1 VAVINEE
8 HTMTRTITTIGRS
21 TVGMLAVGLAAAA
34 VYGLGPAQAA
44 PQIAGVHATA
54 ASCGEVG
61 SKYFKWPALQ
71 AGARGAA
78 VAAVQELLTD
88 RGYRT
93 TVDGIY
99 GPRTAAS
106 VRAFQ
111 RDHRLT
117 ATGAMTAETY
127 ERLLPTVSRGDRGRE
142 VRAVQRLLKA
152 TGQRLVVDGVF
163 GPRTRTAVMDH
174 QRRTGLDVDGVV
186 GRYTWSDLLFK
197 TSSC

>member
-1 VAVINEE
+1 MINEE
-8 HTMTRTITTIGRS
+8 HTMTPTITTIGRS

-44 PQIAGVHATA
+44 PHAAAVHTMT

-71 AGARGAA
+71 PGARGAA
-78 VAAVQELLTD
+78 VAAIQELLTD
-88 RGYRT
+88 RGHRT

-111 RDHRLT
+111 RSHRLT
-117 ATGAMTAETY
+117 VTGTMTAGTY
-127 ERLLPTVSRGDRGRE
+127 VRLLPTVSRGDRGRE

-152 TGQRLVVDGVF
+152 TGERLVVDGVF
-163 GPRTRTAVMDH
+163 GSRTRNAVMRH
-174 QRRTGLDVDGVV
+174 QRLTGLDVDGVV

>member
-1 VAVINEE
+1 
-8 HTMTRTITTIGRS
+8 MTRLNTTLGRS
-21 TVGMLAVGLAAAA
+21 TVGMLAVGIAAAA

-44 PQIAGVHATA
+44 PKAAEVHTSTV
-54 ASCGEVG
+54 SCGEVG
-61 SKYFKWPALQ
+61 SKYFIWPALQ
-71 AGARGAA
+71 PGSRGAA

-88 RGYRT
+88 RGHWT
-93 TVDGIY
+93 KVDGIY

-111 RDHRLT
+111 RNHRLT
-117 ATGAMTAETY
+117 ATGAMTAGTY

-152 TGQRLVVDGVF
+152 TGERLVVDGIF
-163 GPRTRTAVMDH
+163 GPRTRNAVMRYQH
-174 QRRTGLDVDGVV
+174 RTSLNADGVV
-186 GRYTWSDLLFK
+186 GRYTWSDLLFR

>member
-1 VAVINEE
+1 
-8 HTMTRTITTIGRS
+8 MTRTITTIGRS
-21 TVGMLAVGLAAAA
+21 AVGMLAIGLAAAA

-44 PQIAGVHATA
+44 PQPAEVPTLT

-61 SKYFKWPALQ
+61 TKYFIWPALQ
-71 AGARGAA
+71 PGARGAA

-93 TVDGIY
+93 TVDGVY

-111 RDHRLT
+111 RDRRLT
-117 ATGAMTAETY
+117 ATGSMTAGTY

-142 VRAVQRLLKA
+142 VRAVQRMLRA
-152 TGQRLVVDGVF
+152 TGERLVVDGIF
-163 GPRTRTAVMDH
+163 GSHTRRAVMH
-174 QRRTGLDVDGVV
+174 YQRSTGLDVDGVV
-186 GRYTWSDLLFK
+186 GRHTWADLLFK

>member
-1 VAVINEE
+1 
-8 HTMTRTITTIGRS
+8 MKRTITTIGRS

-44 PQIAGVHATA
+44 PHPAEVPTLTVP
-54 ASCGEVG
+54 CGEVG

-71 AGARGAA
+71 PGARGAA

-88 RGYRT
+88 RGHRT
-93 TVDGIY
+93 TVDGVY

-111 RDHRLT
+111 RDHRLA
-117 ATGAMTAETY
+117 ATGAMTAGTY

-142 VRAVQRLLKA
+142 VRAVQRMLKA
-152 TGQRLVVDGVF
+152 NGERLVVTGIF
-163 GPRTRTAVMDH
+163 GPVTRNAVMH
-174 QRRTGLDVDGVV
+174 QQHLVSLDVDGVV
-186 GRYTWSDLLFK
+186 GRYTWTHLLFS

>member
-1 VAVINEE
+1 
-8 HTMTRTITTIGRS
+8 MTRTITTIGRS
-21 TVGMLAVGLAAAA
+21 TVGVLAVGLAAAA

-44 PQIAGVHATA
+44 PKAPEVHTLT

-61 SKYFKWPALQ
+61 SKYLIWPALQ
-71 AGARGAA
+71 RGSRGAA

-88 RGYRT
+88 RGYATRA
-93 TVDGIY
+93 DGIY
-99 GPRTAAS
+99 GSRTAAS

-111 RDHRLT
+111 RDRRLT
-117 ATGAMTAETY
+117 ATGAMTAGTY

-152 TGQRLVVDGVF
+152 TGERLVVDGVF
-163 GPRTRTAVMDH
+163 GARTRSAVLRH
-174 QRRTGLDVDGVV
+174 QHRTSLDVDGVV
-186 GRYTWSDLLFK
+186 GRYTWSDLLFR

>member
-1 VAVINEE
+1 MINEE
-8 HTMTRTITTIGRS
+8 HVMTRTITTIGRS

-34 VYGLGPAQAA
+34 VYGLGPAQTAEA
-44 PQIAGVHATA
+44 HPQTA
-54 ASCGEVG
+54 VSCGEVG

-99 GPRTAAS
+99 GSRTAAS

-117 ATGAMTAETY
+117 ATGAMTAGTY

-163 GPRTRTAVMDH
+163 GPRTRTAVMNH